1 MREVEAIERY
11 QEAVSLSIILSR
23 ITWGAALRL
32 DYGTLTVEA
41 GTPDHAE

>member
-23 ITWGAALRL
+23 IIWGAALRL

-41 GTPDHAE
+41 GTPAHAE